1 MPISVA
7 AIEAKLRQEPTRT
20 NERGNAV
27 YHWFGSADRY
37 VVDFAEDRQ
46 EQGWEQFDT
55 DQDACYF
62 GLWVNWAKLMT
73 LSYAEGDWYL
83 VVCPD
88 REHYLAE
95 IQSAIEFYGEGRIAA
110 VFDLNAH
117 TETVYRQDRS
127 AFLREPVLV

>member
-7 AIEAKLRQEPTRT
+7 AIAAKLKQEPSRI

-27 YHWFGSADRY
+27 YQWFGSEDRY
-37 VVDFAEDRQ
+37 VVDFAPDRVA
-46 EQGWEQFDT
+46 EGWEQFDT
-55 DQDACYF
+55 EQDAWYF
-62 GLWVNWAKLMT
+62 GMWVNWAKLLT
-73 LSYAEGDWYL
+73 LTYCEGDWYL

-95 IQSAIEFYGEGRIAA
+95 IEHAIGFYGEGQIAT
-110 VFDLNAH
+110 VFDLTEH

-127 AFLREPVLV
+127 KFLREPVPA